1 MTLQAL
7 QMLEALLLLATLRT
21 VGAHRLAD
29 YIGGF
34 ILQSVVLAALAVLLA
49 ASSGAADLVLVAA
62 MTLGAK
68 VYLVPR
74 ILRRVA
80 AELPVE
86 RGVRSMLGLPASIL
100 AAIGL
105 SVLAFLGTST
115 LAESVGAQAGS
126 FGVSLSM
133 VLIGLFL
140 ITVRRHV
147 VAQLVGLLTMENG
160 TFAGTLALAPRMPW
174 VIEFAILLDILVAV
188 VVMGLLIT
196 LIHREVATAD
206 TAALRQLRG

>member
-49 ASSGAADLVLVAA
+49 ASSGAADLVVVAA

-115 LAESVGAQAGS
+115 LA
-126 FGVSLSM
+126 
-133 VLIGLFL
+133 
-140 ITVRRHV
+140 
-147 VAQLVGLLTMENG
+147 
-160 TFAGTLALAPRMPW
+160 
-174 VIEFAILLDILVAV
+174 
-188 VVMGLLIT
+188 
-196 LIHREVATAD
+196 
-206 TAALRQLRG
+206 